1 MIKKMLYFILSL
13 FIEEDREL
21 SCFSKQRSNNG
32 YFSYSQ
38 EKYVKIAIEKAVER
52 NKLDMKYVN
61 VQLAEDVNK
70 IVALFC

>member
-1 MIKKMLYFILSL
+1 MAILA
-13 FIEEDREL
+13 IH
-21 SCFSKQRSNNG
+21 K
-32 YFSYSQ
+32 

-61 VQLAEDVNK
+61 VHLLGMLTK

>member
-1 MIKKMLYFILSL
+1 MAILA
-13 FIEEDREL
+13 IH
-21 SCFSKQRSNNG
+21 K
-32 YFSYSQ
+32 